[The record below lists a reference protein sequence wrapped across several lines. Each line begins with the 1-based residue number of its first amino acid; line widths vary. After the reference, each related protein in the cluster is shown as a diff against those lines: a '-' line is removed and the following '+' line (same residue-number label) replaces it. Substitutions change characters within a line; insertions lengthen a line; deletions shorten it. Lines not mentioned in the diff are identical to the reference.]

1 LNWISPRCVV
11 LDTRSLRRQLSLN
24 LCRFWGDFMKFN
36 VLRKLCCVISVA
48 VLVASSTTFHADGAE
63 RPASDSAKATAPTN
77 QMTLDA
83 VVADVLEHNPEV
95 NFYSAEIAAAKGGAR
110 TAATWANPELSATVG
125 HKRVTGGGLAAEGV
139 AWAVSVRQTF
149 EWPGRIPLRKAI
161 ANQQIR
167 LAELGF
173 AQFSAALAAR
183 TRSVAYGLFAAQQ
196 KAAAAREVANRF
208 HDLREVLVQ
217 RDLGGITPELE
228 LRIIE
233 ATEITMLR
241 KTSEASLAEQA
252 AMLELNQLRDQPWQD
267 VIKIAPVDLAF
278 TAALELEALLAAA
291 RANNF
296 EIRMRQAELAQ
307 QGFTISLAKKDGY
320 PSFTVGPYFS
330 QERAGDR
337 EQQVGI
343 GISMPMP
350 LWNRNQGNVETAAAR
365 QKQAETSMYITQRTI
380 ERQVVE
386 KALTY
391 QTKLTEVAK
400 WRPESMAAFRKTA
413 ELADRHY
420 RLGAVP
426 IATYVELQKQYLEAI
441 EALLETQREA
451 LEAGQQ
457 LDLLTGLD
465 IKAFP
470 PSPSNK
476 VGASGKSPKRLRPVS
491 HD

>member
-1 LNWISPRCVV
+1 MQS
-11 LDTRSLRRQLSLN
+11 
-24 LCRFWGDFMKFN
+24 N
-36 VLRKLCCVISVA
+36 VRRKLCCVISVA
-48 VLVASSTTFHADGAE
+48 VLVVSATTFHADGAE
-63 RPASDSAKATAPTN
+63 RPASDSVKATAPTN

-110 TAATWANPELSATVG
+110 TAATWTNPELSTTVG
-125 HKRVTGGGLAAEGV
+125 HKRVTGGGLATEGV
-139 AWAVSVRQTF
+139 AWAVSVQQTF

-161 ANQQIR
+161 ANQQIQ
-167 LAELGF
+167 LAELGY
-173 AQFSAALAAR
+173 AQFRAALAAR
-183 TRSVAYGLFAAQQ
+183 ARSVAYGLFAAEQ
-196 KAAAAREVANRF
+196 KAAATREVANRF
-208 HDLREVLVQ
+208 HELRQVLVQ
-217 RDLGGITPELE
+217 RELGGITPELE

-233 ATEITMLR
+233 ATEITILR
-241 KTSEASLAEQA
+241 KATEAALAEQA
-252 AMLELNQLRDQPWQD
+252 AMLALNQLRNQPWQD
-267 VIKIAPVDLAF
+267 VIQLAPVDLAF

-296 EIRMRQAELAQ
+296 EIRMRQVELAQ
-307 QGFTISLAKKDGY
+307 QGFTVSLAKKDGY

-343 GISMPMP
+343 GLSMPIP

-365 QKQAETSMYITQRTI
+365 QKQAETLMYLTQRTI

-386 KALTY
+386 QALTY
-391 QTKLTEVAK
+391 QTKRTEVAK
-400 WRPESMAAFRKTA
+400 WRPESVDAFRTAA

-426 IATYVELQKQYLEAI
+426 ITTYVELQKQYLEAV
-441 EALLETQREA
+441 EALLETKREA
-451 LEAGQQ
+451 LEARQQ
-457 LDLLTGLD
+457 LDLLTGAD
-465 IKAFP
+465 IKVFP
-470 PSPSNK
+470 PSPSSK
-476 VGASGKSPKRLRPVS
+476 VGAAKGGASKGGASGKSSKRLRPVS